1 MNLLLF
7 IIKNI
12 KKEFQVNRSYPA
24 SKMVGKKIAYY
35 RRVNGLTLS
44 ELAKQI
50 GISQQQQSR
59 YERGINR
66 VSLDRLYQ
74 YACFF
79 DISLGELFLLD
90 DEEKIEIENKISN
103 MVGNKNEPF
112 DG

>member
-1 MNLLLF
+1 MCHKGVSSESLLSS
-7 IIKNI
+7 IKDG
-12 KKEFQVNRSYPA
+12 R
-24 SKMVGKKIAYY
+24 KKIAYY

-44 ELAKQI
+44 ELAKKI

-79 DISLGELFLLD
+79 GISLSDLF
-90 DEEKIEIENKISN
+90 N
-103 MVGNKNEPF
+103 
-112 DG
+112 

>member
-7 IIKNI
+7 IIKCVI
-12 KKEFQVNRSYPA
+12 KGFQVNRSYPA

-44 ELAKQI
+44 ELAKKI

-59 YERGINR
+59 YEWGINR

-79 DISLGELFLLD
+79 GISLSDLFQLD
-90 DEEKIEIENKISN
+90 DEEKVEIENKISN

>member
-1 MNLLLF
+1 M
-7 IIKNI
+7 
-12 KKEFQVNRSYPA
+12 
-24 SKMVGKKIAYY
+24 
-35 RRVNGLTLS
+35 
-44 ELAKQI
+44 AKQI

-79 DISLGELFLLD
+79 DFSLGELFLLD

-112 DG
+112 NE